1 MSDYRPPPQLL
12 QLSHHHYLLLPPT
25 TPKTSTSYLHA
36 IYQLYL
42 VNFKLYHYYSG
53 WVGGWVVGWWVV
65 GGWSD
70 KTKVIP
76 NSTQFK
82 LKLELKL

>member
-1 MSDYRPPPQLL
+1 MSDYHPPPQLL
-12 QLSHHHYLLLPPT
+12 QLSHHPWCLLLPPT

-53 WVGGWVVGWWVV
+53 WGWVGVGRNNQ
-65 GGWSD
+65 D
-70 KTKVIP
+70 KI
-76 NSTQFK
+76 K
-82 LKLELKL
+82 LL